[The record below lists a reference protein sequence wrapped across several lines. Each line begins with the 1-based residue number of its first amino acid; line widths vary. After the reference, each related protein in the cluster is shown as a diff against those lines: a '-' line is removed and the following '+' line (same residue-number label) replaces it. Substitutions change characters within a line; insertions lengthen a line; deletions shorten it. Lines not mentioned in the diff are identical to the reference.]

1 MTESNSVTMVLVEYS
16 VYTNL
21 KKTQEEYRKL
31 VAKNATL
38 KTSSSAQEE
47 VKANSESE
55 ELKDNPESEELK
67 GHGYSVSVAE
77 PMPEKF
83 VQKDYIGDLVSLC
96 SKRHQSS
103 ARKLVQDLEKKDSFN
118 WCSDSGNFFLK
129 KQKTATGKLK
139 EVIPKVFTG
148 LRSGKVSGEEDFI
161 KFLKEEELG
170 QYIKSVK
177 ADNWFYIGT

>member
-1 MTESNSVTMVLVEYS
+1 MHYFDAFLSKAIPSLLCSPFEQISLALSLIHISEPTRPLYISYAVFC
-16 VYTNL
+16 L

-31 VAKNATL
+31 VGKKATL

-83 VQKDYIGDLVSLC
+83 VQKDYIEELVSLC

-103 ARKLVQDLEKKDSFN
+103 ARKLVQDLEKKTPLI
-118 WCSDSGNFFLK
+118 GAV
-129 KQKTATGKLK
+129 TAA
-139 EVIPKVFTG
+139 IFS
-148 LRSGKVSGEEDFI
+148 LRSKKLPLES
-161 KFLKEEELG
+161 
-170 QYIKSVK
+170 
-177 ADNWFYIGT
+177 